1 MGDPQGWGEYEKE
14 GMGTVSTTDTNGAT
28 EQVLTLEMKWLWHA
42 KEKTGHKGLLFEL
55 GNMWPVTSVW
65 VPVLTWY
72 ICIFTSPSLLIPQVS
87 ANIWIFLFSSYQV
100 EFVFRWAKG
109 SKKASHCLSFVS
121 VTLRWSSWSW
131 SWLGKSVLILCGNVP
146 LSHEVHIIHHKA
158 DFDIFCFNMWMSQAL
173 VS

>member
-65 VPVLTWY
+65 VPVLT
-72 ICIFTSPSLLIPQVS
+72 
-87 ANIWIFLFSSYQV
+87 
-100 EFVFRWAKG
+100 
-109 SKKASHCLSFVS
+109 
-121 VTLRWSSWSW
+121 
-131 SWLGKSVLILCGNVP
+131 
-146 LSHEVHIIHHKA
+146 
-158 DFDIFCFNMWMSQAL
+158 
-173 VS
+173 